1 MHHDARRRCVNALL
15 TLVASRDHADDLA
28 DTLKYDARSFA
39 FIAQWHERAL
49 GMGEAPGS
57 TPGEGSTVVGD
68 YPLAQ
73 RSAEPSDQVPSPMRG
88 CMGAVAELGKP
99 AAAGRKSWA
108 LSGCGAAGSAFRC
121 QREGRGFDPRHPH
134 HAPLAQLVEA
144 SDLGSEG
151 SRFESGE
158 GYTEEIPW
166 PVAQLAEHATVNRVV
181 EGSTPSGPA
190 HHFGGLAQLVE
201 RLLCKQDV
209 GSSNLPVS
217 TSGASA
223 PPGPPRH

>member
-1 MHHDARRRCVNALL
+1 MGVSGVGASANRSTRILNWCNSSALHRPTPANSRQRCCS
-15 TLVASRDHADDLA
+15 SRA
-28 DTLKYDARSFA
+28 
-39 FIAQWHERAL
+39 
-49 GMGEAPGS
+49 
-57 TPGEGSTVVGD
+57 
-68 YPLAQ
+68 
-73 RSAEPSDQVPSPMRG
+73 
-88 CMGAVAELGKP
+88 
-99 AAAGRKSWA
+99 
-108 LSGCGAAGSAFRC
+108 SGCGAAGSAFRC

>member
-1 MHHDARRRCVNALL
+1 MSSIVARPYRSRSRQAMGVSGVGSSANRSTRILNWRNSSALQRPTTANSRQRCCSSRAVCGDIRMHHDARRRCVNALL
-15 TLVASRDHADDLA
+15 TLVASRDHVDDLA
-28 DTLKYDARSFA
+28 DTLKHAAR
-39 FIAQWHERAL
+39 
-49 GMGEAPGS
+49 
-57 TPGEGSTVVGD
+57 
-68 YPLAQ
+68 PL
-73 RSAEPSDQVPSPMRG
+73 RLHSSV
-88 CMGAVAELGKP
+88 
-99 AAAGRKSWA
+99 
-108 LSGCGAAGSAFRC
+108 SGCGAAGSAFRC

-166 PVAQLAEHATVNRVV
+166 PVAQLAEHATVNRAV

-190 HHFGGLAQLVE
+190 HHLGGLAQLVE